1 MKSRVRT
8 LCVALLLP
16 ALVGACNDSLAPGEM
31 ATVEIRLRQT
41 VAPPSE
47 PGAVDTS
54 LAVDRNAV
62 ARLNVVVSEVEFLP
76 ADQVGNEADPAAW
89 VPIGLTIPVMVDL
102 AGLPTEDLSSLLLT
116 SGDVEAGSYS
126 NVRLLVSGSTIT
138 FGAEVDLG
146 VLFTFEVDST
156 YTVDI
161 PAGDSTGILTNL
173 AVTIDKTSQAINLLF
188 DADATFLD
196 VTATDSGV
204 VNLLPVI
211 R

>member
-1 MKSRVRT
+1 MKSLVRT
-8 LCVALLLP
+8 QCVALLLP

-47 PGAVDTS
+47 PGAADTS

-76 ADQVGNEADPAAW
+76 AGQAGNEADPAAW
-89 VPIGLTIPVMVDL
+89 VQLGLTIPVMVDL
-102 AGLPTEDLSSLLLT
+102 AGLPTEDLSSLLLVA
-116 SGDVEAGSYS
+116 GGVEAGAYS
-126 NVRLLVSGSTIT
+126 NVRLLVSGSAIT

-161 PAGDSTGILTNL
+161 PAGDSTGILTNI
-173 AVTIDKTSQAINLLF
+173 AVAIDKTSQAIDLLF